1 MWVAAFP
8 LALGIFAGSAALA
21 AFTRQPLRLERAADY
36 LRTASTGLL
45 WGIGNYGMLLL
56 VEQLGAGRGFTISQL
71 GVVVN
76 GLIGV
81 YLLKDPRPGSA
92 RGAAH
97 AGGLRAGYPGRDC
110 AGEFE
115 IREGYDENE

>member
-8 LALGIFAGSAALA
+8 LSLGIFAGSIALA
-21 AFTRQPLRLERAADY
+21 ALTRQPLRLTSASEY
-36 LRTASTGLL
+36 LGVSSTGLL

-81 YLLKDPRPGSA
+81 FLLKDPLPKSRAAVLTMAGCVLASLGGILLGS
-92 RGAAH
+92 
-97 AGGLRAGYPGRDC
+97 LK
-110 AGEFE
+110 
-115 IREGYDENE
+115 